1 MSGTPSLEFARKEAK
16 ALLKQ
21 VRALDPEAVQ
31 RIQLTHPVG
40 LRDRKPNELQLAD
53 AQHVIAREH
62 GFTSWPRLVDYFE
75 EMHRHTSGPRSTGH
89 WETMEHFEA
98 SARSVIR
105 RHLRGDPFVARE
117 LAHFVPRFYGRPASE
132 ILATA
137 ITEEEARLVVAR
149 DNRRTS
155 WEELVERASDSR
167 AWHDR
172 LQWQSKSAPFE
183 RARHAIRDRDVDALA
198 AILDEHPE
206 LLTPS
211 LIDREWRQTLGFLAI
226 SFECNA
232 KTAEARQVT
241 DFLASR
247 GVDIQRELDERLL
260 GFSADRPT
268 GSRQVQADRIR
279 WFLDRGAN
287 PSWMP
292 PNGIPVL
299 EHALVRYHN
308 GACVDLIAERVTP
321 RRALWIAAGLGDV
334 AGVRSFIAGNA
345 VLTPEG
351 RLNRPDTLAMDAFPR
366 GLPPNYDADDL
377 EIMWEA
383 FRIAGSNG
391 RWAAMDALLDAGL
404 PVDYSPSVGW
414 PLMLEAAGNMHLEL
428 AEYLVRRGADLD
440 REWPPHGSARGF
452 ARMHFSNWPQKEDAR
467 RLLAICDAGDP
478 DEILAELDAKRPS
491 PPPLES
497 RSLRLLQ
504 LAADDAARQQ
514 QSVVTTENML
524 VGLLRL
530 EGGQFASI
538 FMGSGAD
545 MQKLRARIEARLL
558 PDSDPLSGQEIPRDA
573 DAEAAVEMAIAEA
586 DARRREQVS
595 ILALLVG
602 IVRQPNAT
610 ASRLL
615 VDVGMNQATTRDR
628 LESSL

>member
-21 VRALDPEAVQ
+21 VRALDPEGVR
-31 RIQLTHPVG
+31 RIQLTHPIA
-40 LRDRKPNELQLAD
+40 LRDREPNELQLAD
-53 AQHVIAREH
+53 VQHVIAREH
-62 GFTSWPRLVDYFE
+62 GFASWPRLVDYFE
-75 EMHRHTSGPRSTGH
+75 EMHRHTRGPRSSVH
-89 WETMEHFEA
+89 WETLEHFEA
-98 SARSVIR
+98 SARSVTR
-105 RHLRGDPFVARE
+105 RHQRGDPMVARE
-117 LAHFVPRFYGRPASE
+117 LAHFVPRFYGRPSAE

-137 ITEEEARLVVAR
+137 ITDDEARLVVAR
-149 DNRRTS
+149 ENRRTS

-183 RARHAIRDRDVDALA
+183 RARHAIRDHDVDALA

-211 LIDREWRQTLGFLAI
+211 LVDREWRQTLGFLAI
-226 SFECNA
+226 SFEYTA

-287 PSWMP
+287 PNWMP
-292 PNGIPVL
+292 PNGISVL

-345 VLTPEG
+345 ALTPEG

-383 FRIAGSNG
+383 FQIAGWNG
-391 RWAAMDALLDAGL
+391 RWAAMDALLDTGL
-404 PVDYSPSVGW
+404 PVDYAPSVGW
-414 PLMLEAAGNMHLEL
+414 PLMLEAAGNMHLDL

-452 ARMHFSNWPQKEDAR
+452 ARMHFGNWPQKEETR
-467 RLLAICDAGDP
+467 RLLAICDAGNPED
-478 DEILAELDAKRPS
+478 ILAELDANRPS

-497 RSLRLLQ
+497 RTSRMLQ
-504 LAADDAARQQ
+504 LAADDAARQH

-524 VGLLRL
+524 VGLLRF
-530 EGGQFASI
+530 EGGIFASF
-538 FMGSGAD
+538 FMGTGAD
-545 MQKLRARIEARLL
+545 MQKLRATIGARLL
-558 PDSDPLSGQEIPRDA
+558 PDADPLSGQELQRNT
-573 DAEAAVEMAIAEA
+573 DAEAALEMAIAEA
-586 DARRREQVS
+586 DARRRESVDP
-595 ILALLVG
+595 IALLVAMLS
-602 IVRQPNAT
+602 QPEGA

-615 VDVGMNQATTRDR
+615 TSVGTDSSTTRER
-628 LESSL
+628 LSTLL